1 MAMQMREY
9 MVHVDYVHIRDY
21 ADADENLI
29 HINHI

>member
-1 MAMQMREY
+1 MREY
-9 MVHVDYVHIRDY
+9 TVHVDYVHIRDY